1 MLFGRIT
8 IICDWLLFLFFITLM
23 FGVTEVGFVDAC
35 GMALMLFS
43 LQLMA
48 LLKRRLASAGES
60 LFVSTKSD
68 TKNDPDKPSKAR

>member
-48 LLKRRLASAGES
+48 LFKRRLASG
-60 LFVSTKSD
+60 LRGTIH
-68 TKNDPDKPSKAR
+68 PDR

>member
-35 GMALMLFS
+35 GMALILFS

>member
-23 FGVTEVGFVDAC
+23 FGVTC

-43 LQLMA
+43 LPLMA

>member
-1 MLFGRIT
+1 
-8 IICDWLLFLFFITLM
+8 M

-43 LQLMA
+43 LQLMV

-60 LFVSTKSD
+60 LFL
-68 TKNDPDKPSKAR
+68 